1 MTPYFTQKAQQAD
14 NRWLSFLLPSILAAV
29 SLIATVIPASLAE
42 AAECQVTEDDG
53 TIQGMP
59 TWKGATSSTLPLTIT
74 VERDIYGRLV
84 PSPVLEVAPYMKGS
98 RIALDNKENQEI
110 ATIGAC
116 LSQDIRKS
124 ALFNQAVITSI
135 GKTQD
140 KAHKQIMKVFALPY
154 NGKRQV
160 QTIRTTPP
168 EIGISTH
175 DKAPTI
181 IGPVQEIQK
190 PVLSD
195 ERSVS
200 QVVATLPSTVESLSL
215 LGDQPFVAL
224 NPFQSAVQLS
234 DNESL
239 RMNLA
244 TEQTL
249 HGGNCAGGCP

>member
-1 MTPYFTQKAQQAD
+1 M
-14 NRWLSFLLPSILAAV
+14 L
-29 SLIATVIPASLAE
+29 
-42 AAECQVTEDDG
+42 
-53 TIQGMP
+53 
-59 TWKGATSSTLPLTIT
+59 
-74 VERDIYGRLV
+74 
-84 PSPVLEVAPYMKGS
+84 
-98 RIALDNKENQEI
+98 
-110 ATIGAC
+110 
-116 LSQDIRKS
+116 
-124 ALFNQAVITSI
+124 TSI

-140 KAHKQIMKVFALPY
+140 KAHKQVMKVFALPY
-154 NGKRQV
+154 NRKRQV
-160 QTIRTTPP
+160 HTIRTTPP
-168 EIGISTH
+168 AIGISTH

-215 LGDQPFVAL
+215 LGGQPFVAL
-224 NPFQSAVQLS
+224 NPFQNAVQLS

-249 HGGNCAGGCP
+249 HGGNCADGCP